1 MHARTTIVLSIAA
14 LTSLA
19 GSAGAAITSVTG
31 QTVWLT
37 GAGNPPNAGPGFLTG
52 LTAFAWDEQQ
62 GIAVANVF
70 ANETQNPGGSTSP
83 IPGFISGT
91 VDSHM
96 IHCEQIPGAIF
107 STGTV
112 TFNGPIVGVIFQPLD
127 LDSTDVLLG
136 KTGTI
141 YPTTFPF
148 RGLPSNSFNIFTV
161 VGNTLSFTLSS
172 VSPVMEIGQL
182 RVLTVVPTPG
192 AAALLGAGG
201 LLALRRRRRA

>member
-1 MHARTTIVLSIAA
+1 MNARTTIALSIAA
-14 LTSLA
+14 LTALA
-19 GSAGAAITSVTG
+19 GTAGAAITSVTG

-37 GAGNPPNAGPGFLTG
+37 GAGNPPNCGPGMLTG

-62 GIAVANVF
+62 GVNTSGVF
-70 ANETQNPGGSTSP
+70 VNEAQNPGGSTSP
-83 IPGFISGT
+83 LPGIVTGLI
-91 VDSHM
+91 DSHM

-112 TFNGPIVGVIFQPLD
+112 TFNGQIVGVIFQPND
-127 LDSTDVLLG
+127 LDNTDVLLG

-141 YPTTFPF
+141 YPTGFPF
-148 RGLPSNSFNIFTV
+148 RGLPSNSFNVFTV

-172 VSPVMEIGQL
+172 VSPVQEIGQL
-182 RVLTVVPTPG
+182 RVLTRVPTPG